1 MQHSSINLDL
11 ERRVLQHIKCD
22 MATSRGQLCSIKNS
36 DARISQIASYVT
48 SWIVQGDI
56 TNHLYYDI
64 TKSTKWNN
72 KIHGL
77 QQLEIK
83 HATSKV
89 NHLHQPCH
97 ARTPSCHRGHHLE
110 RFYYCKIC
118 NWHGPV
124 KWSSCPT
131 SCYVKLDS
139 SFIQKKDFE
148 AWWWPLWP
156 FLFRMLAI
164 DGTNNFAARGY
175 FGTLAL
181 MAWRYLD

>member
-131 SCYVKLDS
+131 SFMLS
-139 SFIQKKDFE
+139 WI
-148 AWWWPLWP
+148 LR
-156 FLFRMLAI
+156 LFRRRISRPGDDLYGPFCSGCLLLMERTILQHE
-164 DGTNNFAARGY
+164 
-175 FGTLAL
+175 GTLEL
-181 MAWRYLD
+181 